1 MENISA
7 KDLTEEL
14 TKIYGVYVVNDIK
27 DENNIDLDTPIYG
40 FEMLEKL
47 LEKFLSNNKSYLNY
61 YRSEHKQVTRFI
73 LITIEKFYGNSSID
87 FSEPAE
93 KSKNFSWEIEHIIPQ
108 NSENQNI
115 ETIKKENLN
124 NIGNL
129 TLLPSGINGD
139 SNYGNKN
146 VQKKK
151 EFLKSELSK
160 GILTIND
167 CFELDTF
174 GDAEIENRKNELL
187 NKFNNIFYEPGKSRC
202 TENFSIEN
210 FVRKL
215 GLREF

>member
-7 KDLTEEL
+7 KDLTEDL
-14 TKIYGVYVVNDIK
+14 IKIYGVYVVNDIK
-27 DENNIDLDTPIYG
+27 DENNIDRDTPIYG

-47 LEKFLSNNKSYLNY
+47 LKKFLSDNKSYSNY

-73 LITIEKFYGNSSID
+73 LITIEKFYANSSID
-87 FSEPAE
+87 FSKPAK

-115 ETIKKENLN
+115 ETIKKDNLN

-146 VQKKK
+146 FQKKK
-151 EFLKSELSK
+151 EFLNLNFSE
-160 GILTIND
+160 GVLTIND
-167 CFELDTF
+167 CFEKDTF
-174 GDAEIENRKNELL
+174 GDSEIENRKTELL
-187 NKFNNIFYEPGKSRC
+187 DKFNKIFYETGKSPS

>member
-124 NIGNL
+124 
-129 TLLPSGINGD
+129 
-139 SNYGNKN
+139 
-146 VQKKK
+146 KKR
-151 EFLKSELSK
+151 
-160 GILTIND
+160 N
-167 CFELDTF
+167 
-174 GDAEIENRKNELL
+174 
-187 NKFNNIFYEPGKSRC
+187 
-202 TENFSIEN
+202 
-210 FVRKL
+210 
-215 GLREF
+215 